1 MQAGARSG
9 SKSRRTV
16 ETTPCGNA
24 ASGFTQAGAEL
35 FGGIDW
41 TVRNFR
47 MADGSEGIGNSLIQ
61 KPTLGGSRRSK
72 GPPSPNFAIV

>member
-24 ASGFTQAGAEL
+24 ASGLTQAGAEL
-35 FGGIDW
+35 IGGIDW

-47 MADGSEGIGNSLIQ
+47 MAGWPMVL
-61 KPTLGGSRRSK
+61 KVLATR
-72 GPPSPNFAIV
+72 